1 METGGIK
8 VASNPYQA
16 YEQNNVM
23 TASPG
28 ELTLML
34 YNGCLKFIR
43 LGKKGIEMNNLEM
56 KNKNLVNAQ
65 AIISEFIA
73 TMDRSI
79 PITHQFLPL
88 YDFINRLLIQ
98 ANIKNDIKALE
109 DAESLVVEFRDTW
122 KEVLKKT
129 RVQQHAASGGRV

>member
-1 METGGIK
+1 M
-8 VASNPYQA
+8 ASNPYQA